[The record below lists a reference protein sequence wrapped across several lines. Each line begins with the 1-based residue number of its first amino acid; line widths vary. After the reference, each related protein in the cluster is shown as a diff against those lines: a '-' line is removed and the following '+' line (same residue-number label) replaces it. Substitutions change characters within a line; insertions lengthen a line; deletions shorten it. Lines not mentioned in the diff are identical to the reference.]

1 MREPPREPRVESLPP
16 NARFDIGERQYPR
29 RYRFSD
35 IAIRMSDDAV
45 LSADLTL
52 PGDQRGPAAGPLP
65 VVLNFTPYNKMLPRF
80 FDGSRMRALGNWI
93 GPSNREHLTGR
104 DLLRALAGGTL
115 VSRGYAYLMV
125 DVRGTGTSTGH
136 WDLFGENEQRDYL
149 EVLRWAR
156 EQPWC
161 NGQLAVRGIS
171 YGALAALIIAGLQPD
186 GLMAIFAIEG
196 AENAVREFGLPGGV
210 PSRPVAIWLATV
222 NMLKWI
228 PSIGGLIKTGTWRRC
243 LRDRVQEPFSWIGHT
258 LKIALVSDHPDIYL
272 NAMWAS
278 RIPQLDKI
286 TVPTW
291 IHGGWHD
298 VYARSNFRMYDRIA
312 TRPGAKQVLVDD
324 SYHTGPG
331 SGFGA
336 PDAPQYL
343 DELQCAW
350 FDRWVK
356 GIDNGID
363 RYGPITVR
371 RLGGGWVSHNQ
382 YPDPTARVRRLYLSA
397 DASGFPERTAI
408 DASLVAR
415 APEHKQRLPVPAGRN
430 SIRSS
435 NSSDDRDAEAT
446 AVTFT
451 TKPFDA
457 DVVLSGPLNLHL
469 WVEAEGSDAFWSVTV
484 TDVEPTGV
492 SAEISRGALLSSL
505 RAIDEAT
512 STYVDGELLVAE
524 HPFTAASVLPVVPGQ
539 PFDVDIDINATEAVI
554 RAGHRLRVA
563 ISRTSFPHLF
573 SRSQR
578 RKIKGQT
585 IIVDP
590 AHLSYLTFLAV
601 AAS

>member
-1 MREPPREPRVESLPP
+1 MREPPEPRVEPLPP
-16 NARFDIGERQYPR
+16 NARFDIGARQYPR
-29 RYRFSD
+29 WYRFSD
-35 IAIRMSDDAV
+35 LAIRMSDGAV

-52 PGDQRGPAAGPLP
+52 PGDQSGPTAGPLP

-80 FDGSRMRALGNWI
+80 FDGSRMRAVRNWI
-93 GPSNREHLTGR
+93 DPSNRKHPPGH
-104 DLLRALAGGTL
+104 DLLRALARVTL

-136 WDLFGENEQRDYL
+136 WDLLGENEQRDYL

-156 EQPWC
+156 EQAWC

-210 PSRPVAIWLATV
+210 PSRGVASSLAVV
-222 NMLKWI
+222 NVLKWI
-228 PSIGGLIKTGTWRRC
+228 PSIGGLIKTGTWPQH
-243 LRDRVQEPFSWIGHT
+243 LRDRVQDPFSWFGHA
-258 LKIALVSDHPDIYL
+258 LKIALVDDHPDIYL

-312 TRPGAKQVLVDD
+312 TPPGAKQVLVDD
-324 SYHTGPG
+324 SYHTEPG
-331 SGFGA
+331 SGFGV
-336 PDAPQYL
+336 PEAPQYL

-371 RLGGGWVSHNQ
+371 RLGGGWVSHHQ
-382 YPDPTARVRRLYLSA
+382 YPDPAARVRRLYLSA
-397 DASGFPERTAI
+397 DASGYPERTGI
-408 DASLVAR
+408 DASLVAG
-415 APEHKQRLPVPAGRN
+415 APEQQQRLPVPAGKN
-430 SIRSS
+430 SVQ
-435 NSSDDRDAEAT
+435 T

-469 WVEAEGSDAFWSVTV
+469 WVEAEGSEAFWSVTV
-484 TDVEPTGV
+484 IDVEPTGV

-524 HPFTAASVLPVVPGQ
+524 HPFTAASVLPVVPGD

-563 ISRTSFPHLF
+563 VSATSFPRHLF

-590 AHLSYLTFLAV
+590 ANPSYLTFSAV
-601 AAS
+601 AS